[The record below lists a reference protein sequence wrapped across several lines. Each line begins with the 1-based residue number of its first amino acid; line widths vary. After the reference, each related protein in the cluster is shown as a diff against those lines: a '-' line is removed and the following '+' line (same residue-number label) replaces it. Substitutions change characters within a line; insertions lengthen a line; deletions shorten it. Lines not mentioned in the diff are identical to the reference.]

1 MTLTD
6 KQQLLASHLATFR
19 AWPYETLAKEILRTT
34 KAHDCLNHVEGTWDD
49 GTEWQI
55 EVNVF
60 WDDRKGGD
68 VRVIADL
75 TTFNPNSWWN
85 VVPIQTSDAADD
97 FIMAPDGTFVG
108 E

>member
-1 MTLTD
+1 MTL
-6 KQQLLASHLATFR
+6 KEMQQLLASHMATFR
-19 AWPYETLAKEILRTT
+19 AWPYEALAKEVVRTER
-34 KAHDCLNHVEGTWDD
+34 ALECLSHIDGTWDD

-60 WDDRKGGD
+60 WDYGKGGD
-68 VRVIADL
+68 VRVIGDISS
-75 TTFNPNSWWN
+75 FNRNSGHHSGQ
-85 VVPIQTSDAADD
+85 IQTSGAGDD

>member
-1 MTLTD
+1 MTLTE
-6 KQQLLASHLATFR
+6 KQQLLATHLATFR
-19 AWPYETLAKEILRTT
+19 TWPYETLAKEILRT
-34 KAHDCLNHVEGTWDD
+34 ANEHDCLSHVEGTWDD

-60 WDDRKGGD
+60 WDDPMSKT
-68 VRVIADL
+68 VRVCADI
-75 TTFNPNSWWN
+75 TTFGPNPGDYI
-85 VVPIQTSDAADD
+85 PTTSYPADD